1 MGKKGRQSEPK
12 FQVNDTVT
20 IKGETKHGIIIDVNW
35 VGMSGINIDF
45 QRDLYIYKVK
55 IGDAVKDVIE
65 EDIIGSK

>member
-1 MGKKGRQSEPK
+1 MSKKERQSELK

-20 IKGETKHGIIIDVNW
+20 IKGEAKH
-35 VGMSGINIDF
+35 GINIDF